1 MRAGDL
7 GPVVTAGI
15 GINGPVAIEGA
26 RGDGILDLVEDL
38 ETLPAVLIPVEEAA

>member
-15 GINGPVAIEGA
+15 GINGPVAIEGS
-26 RGDGILDLVEDL
+26 RRDGILELVEGL